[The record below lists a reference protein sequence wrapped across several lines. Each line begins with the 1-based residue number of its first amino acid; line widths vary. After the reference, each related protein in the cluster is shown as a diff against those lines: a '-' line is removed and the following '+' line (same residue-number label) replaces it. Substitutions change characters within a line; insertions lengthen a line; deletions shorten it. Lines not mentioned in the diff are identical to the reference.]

1 MGYCGLR
8 GRADVTGVS
17 LLPELRYPSLAELV
31 LSARALAAHRP
42 GLCTLRQVGASRAG
56 RPLHLLSIG
65 HARHAVLVV
74 AGAHSNEPTGGPT
87 LLAVAERVLRERE
100 LRDGISW
107 HFLLCADPDG
117 ASLHV
122 TPAPRSLL
130 DYHLGF
136 FRPAASE
143 QPEWA
148 PAALPPDRLPP
159 ETRALTRVI
168 DELRPY
174 LQVTLH
180 GTDLGGSWVQ
190 LTKDVPGLA
199 EPFAKS
205 AAELHIPVETGASD
219 AAGWPASGPGVHVM
233 PAPGAGAAY
242 PSMPDDARSS
252 TWYHVHRYGGLTA
265 VVEVP
270 MWASDLVDD
279 PAPHP
284 DPARALRGLG
294 SRLLRDALEVEQVLS
309 EALPR
314 LDGFDGPLLRAA
326 KWALELVP
334 GLAADWTHTPPADNT
349 MAYVGS
355 VDAFGRRL
363 PLRAAAMLLRVLQE
377 TDDRGAERLEHLVA
391 AWSDAFAERFRA
403 RWVPLEHQVEHQSRT
418 VVAAALHARERA
430 A

>member
-1 MGYCGLR
+1 M
-8 GRADVTGVS
+8 S
-17 LLPELRYPSLAELV
+17 LLPEQRYPSVTELV
-31 LSARALAAHRP
+31 HSAGGLAAHRP
-42 GLCTLRQVGASRAG
+42 GLCTLRQIGASRAG
-56 RPLHLLSIG
+56 RPLHLLSVG
-65 HARHAVLVV
+65 HARRSVLVV
-74 AGAHSNEPTGGPT
+74 AGAHANEPTGYST
-87 LLAVAERVLRERE
+87 LLALAERVLREQR
-100 LRDGISW
+100 LRADTSW

-122 TPAPRSLL
+122 TPAPRTLL

-136 FRPAASE
+136 FRPAGPE
-143 QPEWA
+143 QPEWS
-148 PAALPPDRLPP
+148 PSVLPPDRLPP
-159 ETRALTRVI
+159 ETRALIRVI

-190 LTKDVPGLA
+190 LTKDIPGLA

-205 AAELHIPVETGASD
+205 AAELNIPVETGASD

-233 PAPGAGAAY
+233 PAPGSDTVH
-242 PSMPDDARSS
+242 PSMPDDARHS
-252 TWYHVHRYGGLTA
+252 TWYRAHRYGGLTA

-279 PAPHP
+279 PTPHP
-284 DPARALRGLG
+284 APAAAMRRLAR
-294 SRLLRDALEVEQVLS
+294 RLLRDAHQVETVLV

-314 LDGFDGPLLRAA
+314 LDGPDGPLLRAA

-334 GLAADWTHTPPADNT
+334 GLAGDWVRTPPADTT
-349 MAYVGS
+349 MAHVGS

-377 TDDRGAERLEHLVA
+377 ADDHAVPRLEHLVGS
-391 AWSDAFAERFRA
+391 WSEAFAERFRA

-418 VVAAALHARERA
+418 VVAAARHARDRA

>member
-1 MGYCGLR
+1 M
-8 GRADVTGVS
+8 TGVS

-42 GLCTLRQVGASRAG
+42 ALCTLRQVGVSRAG
-56 RPLHLLSIG
+56 RPLHLLSVG
-65 HARHAVLVV
+65 HARRAVLVV

-100 LRDGISW
+100 LRADVSW

-122 TPAPRSLL
+122 TPAPRTLF
-130 DYHLGF
+130 DYHRGF
-136 FRPAASE
+136 FRPAAPE

-284 DPARALRGLG
+284 DPARAMRRLAARLR
-294 SRLLRDALEVEQVLS
+294 RDALEVELVLT

-314 LDGFDGPLLRAA
+314 LEGVDGPLFRAA

-334 GLAADWTHTPPADNT
+334 GLAADWTHTPPADDT

-391 AWSDAFAERFRA
+391 SWSDSFAERFRA
-403 RWVPLEHQVEHQSRT
+403 RWVPLENQVEHQSRT
-418 VVAAALHARERA
+418 VVAAALHARGRA

>member
-1 MGYCGLR
+1 M
-8 GRADVTGVS
+8 S
-17 LLPELRYPSLAELV
+17 LLPELRYPSVPELV
-31 LSARALAAHRP
+31 ACARALAGSEP
-42 GLCTLRQVGASRAG
+42 GLCALRQVGVSRAG
-56 RPLHLLSIG
+56 RPLHLLSVG
-65 HARHAVLVV
+65 HARRSVLVV
-74 AGAHSNEPTGGPT
+74 AGAHANEPAGGST
-87 LLAVAERVLRERE
+87 LRMLAQRVAAERE
-100 LRDGISW
+100 LRTGTSW

-117 ASLHV
+117 AALHV

-136 FRPAASE
+136 YRPTGAE
-143 QPEWA
+143 QPEWS
-148 PAALPPDRLPP
+148 PSVLPPDRLPP
-159 ETRALTRVI
+159 ETRTLTRVI

-190 LTKDVPGLA
+190 LTRDVPGLA

-205 AAELHIPVETGASD
+205 AAQLHIPVETGASD

-233 PAPGAGAAY
+233 PGPETGVAY
-242 PSMPDDARSS
+242 PSMPDDARHS
-252 TWYHVHRYGGLTA
+252 TWYHAHRYGGLTA

-284 DPARALRGLG
+284 APEAAMRRLAQ
-294 SRLLRDALEVEQVLS
+294 RLLRDSSQVERVLT

-314 LDGFDGPLLRAA
+314 LDGADGPLLRAA
-326 KWALELVP
+326 RWALELIP
-334 GLAADWTHTPPADNT
+334 GLAEDWTHTAPAATT

-363 PLRAAAMLLRVLQE
+363 PLRAAAMLLRVLRQSG
-377 TDDRGAERLEHLVA
+377 DRAAPDLERLVA
-391 AWSDAFAERFRA
+391 AWSDAFAQRFRA
-403 RWVPLEHQVEHQSRT
+403 RWVPLDHQVEHQSRT
-418 VVAAALHARERA
+418 VLLAAQQAREQA
-430 A
+430 DC

>member
-1 MGYCGLR
+1 M
-8 GRADVTGVS
+8 S

-31 LSARALAAHRP
+31 LSARALVAHRP
-42 GLCTLRQVGASRAG
+42 ALCTLRQVGISRAG
-56 RPLHLLSIG
+56 RPLHLLSVG
-65 HARHAVLVV
+65 HARRAVLVV

-100 LRDGISW
+100 LRADVSW

-122 TPAPRSLL
+122 TPAPRTLF
-130 DYHLGF
+130 DYHRGF
-136 FRPAASE
+136 FRPAAPE

-284 DPARALRGLG
+284 DPARAMRRLAGRLR
-294 SRLLRDALEVEQVLS
+294 RDALEVERVLA

-314 LDGFDGPLLRAA
+314 LDGVDGPLFRAA

-334 GLAADWTHTPPADNT
+334 GLAADWAHTPPADDT

-391 AWSDAFAERFRA
+391 SWSDSFAERFRA
-403 RWVPLEHQVEHQSRT
+403 RWVPLENQVEHQSRT
-418 VVAAALHARERA
+418 VVAAALHARGRA